1 MRSSSPRLGLPWLF
15 LFLFL
20 FAAQVV
26 PNLFENSPTADEPGD
41 LTAGYFYWQGDVLSD
56 NAHPPLAKALQAL
69 PLKAFHLQVHL
80 DPWAQDYL
88 ARNYDFFFVL
98 NRSQFEPMLWSGR
111 FVSLLFGLGLGIL
124 LFFSSSRAAPVERLA
139 VMTLFTFEPTL
150 LAFSG
155 LAVSDLPVTF
165 FFFAA
170 VLAFQKH
177 LESPGPKWALI
188 AGFLTAMAAGCKFS
202 ALALLPLFLILE
214 FLNHRPKSKN
224 RFRPFLDWASGAVAF
239 LAFLFILYLPG
250 SLRLT
255 PPALPWSYFLAG
267 LFNMAG
273 QTHAFHATYFWGEAG
288 RQNHWLYYPA
298 AFLLKNTLPFLILLF
313 LGALLAVRKKISIQN
328 WEWIPAFLF
337 FLFIL
342 PVQNLGVRYL
352 LPATPFFILLAARAA
367 AWLWN
372 LKPKKAPRS
381 GKLITA
387 GLLTWSLATA
397 FVNNANL
404 ISYFN
409 DFVPDQKKVY
419 LLGDSNLD
427 WGQDEKRLSQAVLQK
442 GWTRLKLAQFGGA
455 DLALYGLKAQSWS
468 EKDLKGPQ
476 PGFVYLVNLGF
487 LQLGPV
493 FDPDLEPLAQGWM
506 AALPPTGRI
515 GDTWLYWE
523 IPGNPGFDSSKP
535 IASVRTAG
543 LHYQEEIRGLLKPQ

>member
-1 MRSSSPRLGLPWLF
+1 MRSSSPRLRLPWLF

-20 FAAQVV
+20 FAAQVI
-26 PNLFENSPTADEPGD
+26 PNIFENSPTADEPGD

-69 PLKAFHLQVHL
+69 PLKAFHLQDHL

-111 FVSLLFGLGLGIL
+111 FVSLLFGLGLGVL
-124 LFFSSSRAAPVERLA
+124 LFFASRTAPAVERLA

-155 LAVSDLPVTF
+155 LAVSDLPLAF

-177 LESPGPKWALI
+177 LESPGPQWALM
-188 AGFLTAMAAGCKFS
+188 AGLLTAMAAGCKFS

-214 FLNHRPKSKN
+214 FLNRRPKSKN
-224 RFRPFLDWASGAVAF
+224 DFGFSLDWVSGAGAF
-239 LAFLFILYLPG
+239 LGLLFILYLPG

-255 PPALPWSYFLAG
+255 PSALPWSYFLAG

-273 QTHAFHATYFWGEAG
+273 QTHAFHATYFLGEAG
-288 RQNHWLYYPA
+288 HENHWLYYPA

-313 LGALLAVRKKISIQN
+313 MGTVLAARKKNSLKN
-328 WEWIPAFLF
+328 WEWIPPILF
-337 FLFIL
+337 FGAIL

-352 LPATPFFILLAARAA
+352 LPATPFFILLAGRAA
-367 AWLWN
+367 GWLWN
-372 LKPKKAPRS
+372 LKLKKAPRS
-381 GKLITA
+381 GKLLTA
-387 GLLTWSLATA
+387 GLLFWSLATA
-397 FVNNANL
+397 LLSNANL

-409 DFVPDQKKVY
+409 DLVPDQKKVY
-419 LLGDSNLD
+419 FLGDSNLD
-427 WGQDEKRLSQAVLQK
+427 WGQDEKRLCETVRQK

-455 DLALYGLKAQSWS
+455 DLSLYGLKAQSWTA
-468 EKDLKGPQ
+468 KDFKGPQ
-476 PGFVYLVNLGF
+476 PGFIYLVNLGL

-493 FDPDLEPLAQGWM
+493 FDADLEPLAQSWM

-523 IPGNPGFDSSKP
+523 MPGNPILDSSKP

-543 LHYQEEIRGLLKPQ
+543 VHYQEEISGLSKP